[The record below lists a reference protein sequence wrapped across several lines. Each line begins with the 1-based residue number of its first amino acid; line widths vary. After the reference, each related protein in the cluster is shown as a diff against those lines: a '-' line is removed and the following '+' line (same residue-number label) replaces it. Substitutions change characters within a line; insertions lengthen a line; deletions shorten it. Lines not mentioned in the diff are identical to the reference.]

1 MTMQFRDTLLY
12 NDAVYDTDAELLE
25 PFLDDKGI
33 KSEHSGSFSAN
44 WRGYIAHFEIKDFE
58 IHIINPKNSD
68 FFEKVIRELGTT
80 KLIYLNRLV
89 ILYTGHVGDNYS
101 LQCLN
106 TYKNYQVLEI
116 RNGNLTD
123 FKILDHTEFTD
134 FKKSQFLKFIE
145 TDDYQITKLKRMEQL
160 DTENSILRE
169 QKGKGPG
176 WHKYKFRENEFLEET
191 EKHILHHTKIFY

>member
-1 MTMQFRDTLLY
+1 MTMQFGDTVMY
-12 NDAVYDTDAELLE
+12 NDVVYDIDDELLE
-25 PFLDDKGI
+25 PFLDEKGI
-33 KSEHSGSFSAN
+33 RSEHSGSFSAN

-58 IHIINPKNSD
+58 IHLINPKNSD

-89 ILYTGHVGDNYS
+89 ILYSNLTSHNGWIQSY
-101 LQCLN
+101 N
-106 TYKNYQVLEI
+106 TYENYQVLEF

-145 TDDYQITKLKRMEQL
+145 TDDYQITKLKRMEQI

-176 WHKYKFRENEFLEET
+176 WHKYKFKENEFLEET
-191 EKHILHHTKIFY
+191 ERYILHHTKIFY